1 MAVRKVTLGSGDVR
15 WMVDYYDENG
25 VRHRIKKRRKK
36 DADALNVRVLTGE
49 STAPAKRVQPTM
61 TFGQLAPVYL
71 DYLPDHTRLKPSTIA
86 YQRSVVYPTLVGA
99 FGRVRLTNITRDAVL
114 KHRASRIKAG
124 RAVRTAN
131 GDVQQLKAM
140 LDHAIDQGWLEDNPA
155 AGIPQ
160 LKEQKREKRWLR
172 TEEIEE
178 VLSVTEGSHLY
189 GLILAGLHTGMRKAE
204 MLGLVWPDVNFE
216 QGYIRV
222 LTRKNGTYRYVNLT
236 DALRPHLVDARAMH
250 EKLELT
256 HGHVFTYKSRP
267 ITHSV
272 KHSLDRACRIA
283 GVEPFGLHT
292 LRHTFA
298 SHLAMAGV
306 PQQIIQMIL
315 GHDDP
320 RSTEKYIHLSP
331 DSYRNASASLPY
343 ASDDKP
349 GSTGVSWETVAAGGG
364 S

>member
-1 MAVRKVTLGSGDVR
+1 MAIRKVTLGSGDVR

-36 DADALNVRVLTGE
+36 DADALNKRLLTGE
-49 STAPAKRVQPTM
+49 SLAPAKRVQPTM

-71 DYLPDHTRLKPSTIA
+71 DYLPDHTQLKPSTIA

-99 FGRVRLTNITRDAVL
+99 FGRVRLTNITRDSVL

-124 RAVRTAN
+124 RAIRTAN
-131 GDVQQLKAM
+131 GDVQQMKTM
-140 LDHAIDQGWLEDNPA
+140 LDYAIRQGWLKDNAA

-178 VLSVTEGSHLY
+178 VLSVSRGSHLY
-189 GLILAGLHTGMRKAE
+189 GLILAGLHTGMRKSE
-204 MLGLVWPDVNFE
+204 LFGLTWGDVNFE

-222 LTRKNGTYRYVNLT
+222 LTPKNYTYRYVDLT
-236 DALRPHLVDARAMH
+236 AALRADLVEARAMH
-250 EKLELT
+250 EKLGLT
-256 HGHVFTYKSRP
+256 HGHVFTYMSRP
-267 ITHSV
+267 ITHGV
-272 KHSLDRACRIA
+272 KHGLDRVCQIA

-315 GHDDP
+315 GHEDP

-331 DSYRNASASLPY
+331 DSYRNASAALPY
-343 ASDDKP
+343 AGDDDED
-349 GSTGVSWETVAAGGG
+349 ETEGRWDSVAAGGG